1 VTWSGGCKDGL
12 ASGKGILRWTE
23 NGKPDA
29 EFNGE
34 YAGGKR
40 NGPGVITLP
49 DGKRM
54 AGQWA
59 DDESMPVDRDAI

>member
-1 VTWSGGCKDGL
+1 MTWSGSCKDGL

-40 NGPGVITLP
+40 NGSGVMITP
-49 DGKRM
+49 DGKALGR
-54 AGQWA
+54 
-59 DDESMPVDRDAI
+59 PVGG